1 MLKFQRLVRSFLF
14 RYLTVLTA
22 LLLLVLILLDQW
34 ENDTSVLITVLG
46 VFSGVFPLLMVG
58 WPAYHLGRKRFEKKS
73 DSFRVGRGWAYG
85 LIALPLLPLVMFPP
99 AGLAVGGILCWQ
111 SGKLIA
117 MIRAQRTHQ
126 ERIPG
131 ALWVLGGLFG
141 LDIILFGA
149 GMALIWTVI
158 FAI

>member
-1 MLKFQRLVRSFLF
+1 MKLQRMARSFLF

-22 LLLLVLILLDQW
+22 LLLLALILLDQG
-34 ENDTSVLITVLG
+34 ENDTSVLIMLLG
-46 VFSGVFPLLMVG
+46 VFSGIFPLLMIG
-58 WPAYHLGRKRFEKKS
+58 WPAYHFGRKRFEKKS
-73 DSFRVGRGWAYG
+73 GSFRVGRGWAYA

-99 AGLAVGGILCWQ
+99 AGVAVGGILCWQ

-117 MIRAQRTHQ
+117 MIREQRTRQ

-131 ALWVLGGLFG
+131 ALWVLGGMFG
-141 LDIILFGA
+141 LDIILYGA

-158 FAI
+158 YAI